1 MKIAI
6 LNTKQKNNNNI
17 KQKNKKVKAISS
29 YRPHPRNI
37 LKIHKNFISNTYVY
51 DSSQGF
57 RFQENSGSYM

>member
-29 YRPHPRNI
+29 YRFHARNK